1 MNKPKLGIVLLA
13 AVGLAVTAS
22 VIVVGALSIQQ
33 QAYAISPGPC
43 PQCAKEFA
51 PGQEKIDSDFEST
64 SAKPFAPG
72 QEAKIEP
79 GPCEGCNGAS
89 EFAPGQ
95 EVKIIGPE

>member
-1 MNKPKLGIVLLA
+1 MNKPKVVSPLLIVAIIAITA
-13 AVGLAVTAS
+13 AAATTIVSVG
-22 VIVVGALSIQQ
+22 QQ
-33 QAYAISPGPC
+33 IAYAIKPGPC
-43 PQCAKEFA
+43 ESCAKAFA

-79 GPCEGCNGAS
+79 GPCPQCNGAS

-95 EVKIIGPE
+95 EAKIIGPE